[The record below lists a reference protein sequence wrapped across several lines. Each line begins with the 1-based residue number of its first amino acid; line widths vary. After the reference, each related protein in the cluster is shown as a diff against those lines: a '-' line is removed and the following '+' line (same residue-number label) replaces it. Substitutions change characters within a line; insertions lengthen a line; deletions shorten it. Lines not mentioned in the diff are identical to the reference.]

1 MKEWF
6 ETFLALLVVLV
17 GAYWLW
23 KKAKVPAGAAP
34 FVTLCGVM
42 LVLSVAGCAG
52 LLVPAMWML
61 YAAGAIGAVFMVL
74 SLRKGEKGFFDLP
87 LCTFALGAVALLVL
101 FFVRNPQYW
110 TWDEFS
116 FWGTAQKLV
125 KHTGE
130 LYVTA
135 DIGWNWVPTHRPAL
149 IMLGYFFGFFGAY
162 AEWRVYAAY
171 AVLMLAVV
179 TAVMACVKGKTWQI
193 QLPLAGLA
201 AMVPALFTIYTPL
214 KLHSEVYCTTLS
226 DVPMGLIMGT
236 ALVLYFGIARQDTR
250 KMWIP
255 TLALAT
261 LCLVKDTGFALALVA
276 LALMAADMLLQ
287 WIMAKPKPKL
297 WPKLAAVV
305 LAAIACAAGF
315 VMWVLYLQ
323 SVSVADTSNVGGVE
337 QMGMVQMVLQ
347 GLKET
352 LLPSARSEKFAQ
364 IMGQMVQVICFQ
376 RATMIGSGMVTMLF
390 TVALL
395 MLAILLSKNRENRW
409 SCGVYAVLGC
419 AGFVAYALFI
429 GFTYVYVFR
438 DEVSANLVGYERY
451 LYPYYM
457 GFFIGALALLGHAV
471 AENVKLRLGQLA
483 VSGLCAV
490 CLLRMVQFIPP
501 QLTVLEQNPTVQWQ
515 RSEITQSADWATQD
529 MPKDSRIFFISQGD
543 NGNNWFMNSYA
554 FYPYVLDYSFGG
566 GTLAL
571 PGALPEDT
579 LYYIPLTQQEFI
591 DYLKENNCDYVYVEQ
606 SDPLLQESYGSLFSD
621 NLEGDGVALY
631 QLDAQ
636 TNQLQLVKRKGIA

>member
-34 FVTLCGVM
+34 FVTLCGMM
-42 LVLSVAGCAG
+42 LILSAAGCAG
-52 LLVPAMWML
+52 LLVPAMWVL

-87 LCTFALGAVALLVL
+87 LCTFALGAVAVLVL

-125 KHTGE
+125 KQTGE

-179 TAVMACVKGKTWQI
+179 TAVMACVKGKAWQI

-201 AMVPALFTIYTPL
+201 AMVPALFTIYAPL

-236 ALVLYFGIARQDTR
+236 ALVLYFGIARQDNR
-250 KMWIP
+250 KMWMP
-255 TLALAT
+255 TLALMT

-287 WIMAKPKPKL
+287 WILAKQKPKL

-364 IMGQMVQVICFQ
+364 IMGQMVQVTCFQ

-390 TVALL
+390 TATLL
-395 MLAILLSKNRENRW
+395 VLAILLSKNRENRW

-490 CLLRMVQFIPP
+490 CLLRMAQFIPP

-591 DYLKENNCDYVYVEQ
+591 EYLKENNCDYVYVEQ